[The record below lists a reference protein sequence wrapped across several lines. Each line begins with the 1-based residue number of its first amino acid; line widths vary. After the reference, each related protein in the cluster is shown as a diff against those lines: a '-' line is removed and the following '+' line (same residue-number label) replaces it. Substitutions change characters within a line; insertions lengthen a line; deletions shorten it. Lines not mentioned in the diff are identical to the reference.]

1 MFQNWRAHVHSTSPM
16 EKCSRQQGPAVSRR
30 IFSRGQTKSL
40 TYYCF
45 CAPLTCC
52 VTSRR
57 GAIKIRNDV
66 TNSAGCSNCFR
77 LCDDAVDPPSHVSR
91 YARSLRPDRKGLM
104 KTKKIHEKFPP
115 QDGEKT
121 SLEEDFTAGC
131 PTGRKFSR
139 RGGSE
144 KQLLGRCA

>member
-104 KTKKIHEKFPP
+104 KKRKFMKSSPRKM
-115 QDGEKT
+115 ERRLHWKKT
-121 SLEEDFTAGC
+121 SLLAA
-131 PTGRKFSR
+131 
-139 RGGSE
+139 
-144 KQLLGRCA
+144 QLAANSPAEVAAKSNC